1 MMYDGDTAIHRSC
14 LTIILLSSHLACGKG
29 ACPTNADKAAGTART
44 PTSTHVSFTGEHVHQ
59 YLSERSP
66 HETVDEEVY
75 ARVECQEEIAN
86 YVDRPQ
92 QGDREGETGEEYVQ

>member
-1 MMYDGDTAIHRSC
+1 MYDGDTAIHRSC

-44 PTSTHVSFTGEHVHQ
+44 PINTPISSTGEHVHQ
-59 YLSERSP
+59 YLPECSP

-75 ARVECQEEIAN
+75 ARVERQEEIAN
-86 YVDRPQ
+86 HVHRP
-92 QGDREGETGEEYVQ
+92 